1 MYNENKEPFWEDMMG
16 LLGKLGQKIG
26 DAMEKS
32 ASKNMTGASKEA
44 YEAEKS
50 EKEILE
56 KENVLDEMIEI
67 SYSKDDL
74 KNLDLLIK
82 RANLIDERKIWVAG
96 FSNFR
101 ANQNASAANL
111 FSGKK
116 HLRFFCVKQDVYSFA
131 FFEDDMFKTY
141 RIFRDKDILKTE
153 TKTKM
158 LGAGTLKIELKDGKV
173 FTIDVTE
180 NKDKLQT
187 IKGMF
192 K

>member
-1 MYNENKEPFWEDMMG
+1 MG
-16 LLGKLGQKIG
+16 LLGKLGQKLG

-44 YEAEKS
+44 YEAEK
-50 EKEILE
+50 KEQE
-56 KENVLDEMIEI
+56 AQKKEQIIDEMISI
-67 SYSKDDL
+67 PFSKDDL
-74 KNLDLLIK
+74 KDLNGLVN
-82 RANLIDERKIWVAG
+82 RANLIDENQLWVAG

-116 HLRFFCVKQDVYSFA
+116 HLRFFSVNKEVYSFA

-141 RIFRDKDILKTE
+141 RIFRDQDIKDVDVKI
-153 TKTKM
+153 KM
-158 LGAGTLKIELKDGKV
+158 LGASTLKIELKDGKLL
-173 FTIDVTE
+173 TIDVTE
-180 NKDKLQT
+180 NKDKLQS

>member
-1 MYNENKEPFWEDMMG
+1 MYNKNKEILRGEYMG
-16 LLGKLGQKIG
+16 LLSKLGQKMG

-44 YEAEKS
+44 YETEK
-50 EKEILE
+50 LE
-56 KENVLDEMIEI
+56 KATLENSKVVDEMISI
-67 SYSKDDL
+67 PFSKDDL
-74 KNLDLLIK
+74 KNLNNLVK
-82 RANLIDERKIWVAG
+82 RANLVDETYIWVAG
-96 FSNFR
+96 FSNFK

-116 HLRFFCVKQDVYSFA
+116 HLKFFAVNKDIYYFA
-131 FFEDDMFKTY
+131 FFEDDLFKTY
-141 RIFRDKDILKTE
+141 RIFRDEHIKLVEAKP
-153 TKTKM
+153 KL
-158 LGAGTLKIELKDGKV
+158 LGASTLKIELHDKTI

-180 NKDKLQT
+180 NKEKLES